1 MSGSDETA
9 PPSFDADR
17 LQQMFDASP
26 FIAGMGLEALA
37 VSAEDM
43 AVEVRMAMAPQ
54 LERTAGSNQFHG
66 GPIASLIDTA
76 GDFAVGL
83 AVGGGVPTIDLR
95 VDYLRPAFGPHITAK
110 ATARRV
116 GRTVGI
122 ADVDVF
128 GADGKLV
135 AIGRGCYSA
144 KRG

>member
-1 MSGSDETA
+1 MSETA
-9 PPSFDADR
+9 PFDVED
-17 LQQMFDASP
+17 LQKMFDASP
-26 FIAGMGLEALA
+26 FISALGLEVLT
-37 VSAEDM
+37 VTAETLE
-43 AVEVRMAMAPQ
+43 VEVRMPMNPS
-54 LERTAGSNQFHG
+54 LERLPDSNQFHG
-66 GPIASLIDTA
+66 GPIASLIDTT

-95 VDYLRPAFGPHITAK
+95 IDYLRPGFGPYLTAR
-110 ATARRV
+110 ASARRV
-116 GRTVGI
+116 GKTIGI

>member
-1 MSGSDETA
+1 MNEIA
-9 PPSFDADR
+9 PFDVEK
-17 LQQMFDASP
+17 LQKMFDSSP
-26 FIAGMGLEALA
+26 FIAALGLEALS
-37 VSAEDM
+37 VKAETLM
-43 AVEVRMAMAPQ
+43 VEVRMPMKPS
-54 LERTAGSNQFHG
+54 LERLPDSNQFHG
-66 GPIASLIDTA
+66 GPIASLIDTT

-95 VDYLRPAFGPHITAK
+95 IDYLRPAFGPYLTAH

-116 GRTVGI
+116 GRTIGI
-122 ADVDVF
+122 ADVDVL

>member
-1 MSGSDETA
+1 MSDTA
-9 PPSFDADR
+9 PPFDVAR
-17 LQQMFDASP
+17 LQEIFDASP
-26 FIAGMGLEALA
+26 FIAGMGLEA
-37 VSAEDM
+37 VSVSPEAL
-43 AVEVRMAMAPQ
+43 AVEVRVAMAPQ
-54 LERTAGSNQFHG
+54 LERTAGSDQFHG
-66 GPIASLIDTA
+66 GPIAALIDTA
-76 GDFAVGL
+76 GDFAVAL
-83 AVGGGVPTIDLR
+83 AVGGAVPTIDLR

>member
-1 MSGSDETA
+1 MSETT
-9 PPSFDADR
+9 PFDAAD
-17 LQQMFDASP
+17 LQKMFDASP
-26 FIAGMGLEALA
+26 FISALGLEVLSVKADTL
-37 VSAEDM
+37 E
-43 AVEVRMAMAPQ
+43 VEVRMPMRPN
-54 LERTAGSNQFHG
+54 LERLPDSNQFHG
-66 GPIASLIDTA
+66 GPIASLIDTT

-95 VDYLRPAFGPHITAK
+95 IDYLRPGFGPYLTAR

-116 GRTVGI
+116 GKTIGI

>member
-1 MSGSDETA
+1 MSETV
-9 PPSFDADR
+9 PFDAAD
-17 LQQMFDASP
+17 LQKMFDASP
-26 FIAGMGLEALA
+26 FISALGLEVLS
-37 VSAEDM
+37 VTAETLE
-43 AVEVRMAMAPQ
+43 VEVRMPIIPS
-54 LERTAGSNQFHG
+54 LERLPESNQFHG
-66 GPIASLIDTA
+66 GPIASLIDTT

-95 VDYLRPAFGPHITAK
+95 IDYLRPAFGPYLTAH

-116 GRTVGI
+116 GKTIGI

>member
-1 MSGSDETA
+1 MSET
-9 PPSFDADR
+9 PPFDVAG
-17 LQQMFDASP
+17 LQKMFDASP
-26 FIAGMGLEALA
+26 FISALGLEALS
-37 VSAEDM
+37 VKAE
-43 AVEVRMAMAPQ
+43 ALEVEVRMPMNPS
-54 LERTAGSNQFHG
+54 LERLPDSNQFHG
-66 GPIASLIDTA
+66 GPIASLIDTT

-95 VDYLRPAFGPHITAK
+95 IDYLRPAFGPYLTAR

-116 GRTVGI
+116 GKTIGI

>member
-1 MSGSDETA
+1 MSEAA
-9 PPSFDADR
+9 PFDAVR
-17 LQQMFDASP
+17 LQAMFDASP
-26 FIAGMGLEALA
+26 FISGLGLVVVS
-37 VSAEDM
+37 VSAETR
-43 AVEVRMAMAPQ
+43 AVEVRMPMRPS
-54 LERTAGSNQFHG
+54 LERARDSNQFHG

-95 VDYLRPAFGPHITAK
+95 VDYLRPAFGPHLLAR

-122 ADVDVF
+122 ADVDVT

-144 KRG
+144 RRG